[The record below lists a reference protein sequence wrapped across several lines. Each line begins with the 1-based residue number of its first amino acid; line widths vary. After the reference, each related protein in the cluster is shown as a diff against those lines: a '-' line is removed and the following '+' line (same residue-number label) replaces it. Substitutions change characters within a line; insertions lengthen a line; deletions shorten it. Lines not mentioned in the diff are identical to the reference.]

1 MCELQFKGEN
11 LENSGKPWSEAS
23 PLAELEC
30 GGVKQKVKGFYAGKG
45 IYKVRFL
52 PNIAGRWNYKV
63 SGCIEESGFVDVEE
77 ANGGKGIVHAKEC
90 HFCNEDGST
99 FHPFGTTV
107 YALIHQE
114 PELVKETMESLG
126 GSPFNKVRFCVFPK
140 HYDFNLNEPLYYAF
154 AKKEDGKW
162 DVTRPCFDFWDLL
175 DNTILQLEKMGIQAD
190 LILFHPY
197 DRWGFSEMPME
208 DNIIY
213 LDYLLR
219 RLSAMPNVW
228 WSLSNEYDLCEAKTI
243 NDWEKIEC
251 YVADNDSYHHLIS
264 NHNCFAFWDHSRK
277 NITHASLQ
285 TKMLTRISEWRRK
298 YKKPIVVDECCY
310 EGNIRHFWGSI
321 SAQEMTYRFW
331 RVVTTGGY
339 CTHGE
344 TFLDPE
350 RGVLWWSRGG
360 KLKGESPKRIR
371 FLRDIVEALPEPI
384 EPIDTIVSDIYN
396 ASDEEI
402 DKMCAENQQI
412 HRHVVESI
420 RRLGN
425 DGIGFIGAEYEY
437 NGHCGEDAYL
447 RFYDR
452 RTCSEDIL
460 ELPEKYAYKVELID
474 TWEMTRTVLVEKARG
489 KTDIKLPAKEGM
501 AVLATRI
508 E

>member
-1 MCELQFKGEN
+1 
-11 LENSGKPWSEAS
+11 
-23 PLAELEC
+23 
-30 GGVKQKVKGFYAGKG
+30 
-45 IYKVRFL
+45 
-52 PNIAGRWNYKV
+52 
-63 SGCIEESGFVDVEE
+63 
-77 ANGGKGIVHAKEC
+77 
-90 HFCNEDGST
+90 
-99 FHPFGTTV
+99 
-107 YALIHQE
+107 
-114 PELVKETMESLG
+114 
-126 GSPFNKVRFCVFPK
+126 
-140 HYDFNLNEPLYYAF
+140 
-154 AKKEDGKW
+154 
-162 DVTRPCFDFWDLL
+162 
-175 DNTILQLEKMGIQAD
+175 
-190 LILFHPY
+190 
-197 DRWGFSEMPME
+197 
-208 DNIIY
+208 
-213 LDYLLR
+213 
-219 RLSAMPNVW
+219 
-228 WSLSNEYDLCEAKTI
+228 
-243 NDWEKIEC
+243 
-251 YVADNDSYHHLIS
+251 
-264 NHNCFAFWDHSRK
+264 
-277 NITHASLQ
+277 
-285 TKMLTRISEWRRK
+285 
-298 YKKPIVVDECCY
+298 
-310 EGNIRHFWGSI
+310 
-321 SAQEMTYRFW
+321 MTYRFW

-384 EPIDTIVSDIYN
+384 EPIDTIISNIYN

-437 NGHCGEDAYL
+437 NGHCGEDVYL

-474 TWEMTRTVLVEKARG
+474 TWEMTRTVLVEKASG